1 MPRRAHHRGRDV
13 IATMMSPLALALAA
27 LAVLAGARAG
37 CTWRAALAPSVPG
50 DGRRS
55 VFARQHPETSV
66 AAVFEEL
73 TDTAVDMAADNA
85 HYFGFPYYLEIGLGC
100 AVQEPERATRRAH
113 LLGLR
118 PVVTVTFE
126 EPVHPV
132 RQKPER
138 LQIRMRAAPFR
149 PPGPCGSEELCRLRW
164 YTPMPMVNGSAVMGV
179 RVHGDTPGPSVRQR
193 RFSFNVNGYVKETE
207 RGLQCTVGSPVRRS
221 GGSRGPRSRPKSRP
235 SRWAA
240 PLPGRPRRAH
250 GAAAAGRATGG
261 RFAPLCCP
269 PAPFS
274 APSLSPALQIRKL
287 KKLMAVDSPSRP
299 LWATVDKAP
308 VLILGGFSKNKAI
321 LLSDS
326 DFEDFIAVEVDI
338 DSCWIGSLTCPWSE
352 FSSTIL
358 DAIATESTLFI
369 RQNQLV
375 YYFTGNYSV
384 LHMATPG
391 STLWT
396 RVLNRVCVGKLN
408 PVPFSHN
415 GSEYVIAIGRGQQKA
430 DFFLGTVRDGVVSF
444 SDSIRA
450 EKKTVCEYLECKCPR
465 SLRAPEELRVS
476 PTRET
481 GVLESPGADL
491 QQGQTGTA
499 SLRSPGQTFRHPAR
513 SSGPSTSPRR
523 TKPFCWW
530 SRRETT
536 LPLTTLSPASTK
548 TRVSPLCTTYP
559 PSGPKVSGVGGRPDP
574 PRAAA
579 RASLPL
585 PAATEKSFV
594 MLMGFE
600 EYSDTPMVLRG
611 LSYSPFS
618 TIFYIWGNAILQSYD
633 IKNYL
638 FLSGFPSQSV
648 IKYFIQSYKGE
659 VVCVTEAEEV
669 WFLVEGSSAVQQL
682 YPSSA
687 WSTYANIQLLRGS
700 RDYGVNESSLS
711 FFYNQEGLQQ
721 LVYIHDRS
729 GRIVKR
735 KFPIAYILSHRCL
748 YSPRYSSSSS
758 PELRFI
764 GFTNL
769 CPFTVM
775 KFRDLPKPQRF
786 SRLEHYRA
794 EPPVVT
800 DETGFHDN
808 KSLAVYQGLVFH
820 LLWLHSDYNRPYAD
834 PVHDPT
840 WRWWKNRKQDAD
852 YYLYL
857 ASTGSSPGGLYINME
872 HYTKVYD
879 LRSDNELPEQ
889 IYLDKGDAYTFSVT
903 LSVHSTADDSKG
915 KPLARLRGLNQ
926 GMAGDVSQKSH
937 RRSCFASRMGPKYT
951 PSLSRSRHPRRG
963 KRRKAWPR
971 AAGSSPPR
979 GPVAGAGRCR
989 LARCL
994 ACFAAWEKDF
1004 LSRLKLTVVL
1014 SHPFN
1019 VGFSLQRQNLANWA
1033 SVLYK
1038 VGIQDTALYPQQE
1051 LSGKNLLKS
1060 SMVLKVVNSAT
1071 NCYQYSESGPAL
1083 QGYRMVPVYVG
1094 CPPGKRMAFDI
1105 TNTVQYTTSMN
1116 KRYFNCLSQNP
1127 EMPCFFFKD
1136 VFYPLFLIQDMV
1148 TGDSGSFSGRYT
1160 LKVIGG
1166 APDVE
1171 DAIVRYRPEDIWKY
1185 NVDNA
1190 STESSL
1196 IWQKADGGESE
1207 TDPQGYP
1214 IHSSTNNGIKWLCR
1228 RNSPCHDVA
1237 PVGLTAPNYFFLVAV
1252 SNRDVDTSTY
1262 CDYSLEFVIHVHGL
1276 QLSSTRK
1283 LFFMKVTMSV
1293 LLGLVT
1299 LYFLYCQA
1307 RRKMMAS
1314 FFSMVHKLE
1323 EASALSAG
1331 ERCRFRQEG
1340 RQLAHPPARAPAP
1353 RVPSALP
1360 RLHQHQRLLG
1370 GGARRGPAPR
1380 QLPAQRRQRAGPP
1393 GPG

>member
-1 MPRRAHHRGRDV
+1 
-13 IATMMSPLALALAA
+13 MSCCLVSL
-27 LAVLAGARAG
+27 V
-37 CTWRAALAPSVPG
+37 
-50 DGRRS
+50 
-55 VFARQHPETSV
+55 
-66 AAVFEEL
+66 
-73 TDTAVDMAADNA
+73 
-85 HYFGFPYYLEIGLGC
+85 
-100 AVQEPERATRRAH
+100 
-113 LLGLR
+113 
-118 PVVTVTFE
+118 PVVG
-126 EPVHPV
+126 
-132 RQKPER
+132 KK
-138 LQIRMRAAPFR
+138 LSSSRASCGTR
-149 PPGPCGSEELCRLRW
+149 EKGHGPCGSEELCRLRW

-207 RGLQCTVGSPVRRS
+207 RGLQCTVGSP
-221 GGSRGPRSRPKSRP
+221 
-235 SRWAA
+235 
-240 PLPGRPRRAH
+240 
-250 GAAAAGRATGG
+250 
-261 RFAPLCCP
+261 
-269 PAPFS
+269 
-274 APSLSPALQIRKL
+274 IRKL
-287 KKLMAVDSPSRP
+287 KKLMAADSPSRP

-308 VLILGGFSKNKAI
+308 VLILGGFSKNKAV

-430 DFFLGTVRDGVVSF
+430 DFFLGTIRDGVVSF

-476 PTRET
+476 PTGET

-499 SLRSPGQTFRHPAR
+499 SLRSPGQTVCGVRSNAPSPSALQGRLVAATPANPLGSRCRAGWSKLFLPLQFRRPAR

-548 TRVSPLCTTYP
+548 TRVSPSCTTYP

-574 PRAAA
+574 PRAVA
-579 RASLPL
+579 RR
-585 PAATEKSFV
+585 SFV

-611 LSYSPFS
+611 LSYNPFS

-700 RDYGVNESSLS
+700 QDYGVNESSLS

-915 KPLARLRGLNQ
+915 KPLAHLRGLNQ
-926 GMAGDVSQKSH
+926 
-937 RRSCFASRMGPKYT
+937 
-951 PSLSRSRHPRRG
+951 
-963 KRRKAWPR
+963 
-971 AAGSSPPR
+971 
-979 GPVAGAGRCR
+979 
-989 LARCL
+989 
-994 ACFAAWEKDF
+994 AWEKDF

-1185 NVDNA
+1185 NIDNA

-1314 FFSMVHKLE
+1314 FFSMRLIGQR
-1323 EASALSAG
+1323 SLT
-1331 ERCRFRQEG
+1331 
-1340 RQLAHPPARAPAP
+1340 QL
-1353 RVPSALP
+1353 
-1360 RLHQHQRLLG
+1360 
-1370 GGARRGPAPR
+1370 
-1380 QLPAQRRQRAGPP
+1380 
-1393 GPG
+1393 

>member
-1 MPRRAHHRGRDV
+1 VPVR
-13 IATMMSPLALALAA
+13 
-27 LAVLAGARAG
+27 
-37 CTWRAALAPSVPG
+37 APSV
-50 DGRRS
+50 
-55 VFARQHPETSV
+55 
-66 AAVFEEL
+66 
-73 TDTAVDMAADNA
+73 
-85 HYFGFPYYLEIGLGC
+85 C
-100 AVQEPERATRRAH
+100 
-113 LLGLR
+113 R
-118 PVVTVTFE
+118 P
-126 EPVHPV
+126 
-132 RQKPER
+132 
-138 LQIRMRAAPFR
+138 R
-149 PPGPCGSEELCRLRW
+149 PPAAL
-164 YTPMPMVNGSAVMGV
+164 NDGSALPTG
-179 RVHGDTPGPSVRQR
+179 

-207 RGLQCTVGSPVRRS
+207 RGLQCTVGSPV
-221 GGSRGPRSRPKSRP
+221 
-235 SRWAA
+235 
-240 PLPGRPRRAH
+240 
-250 GAAAAGRATGG
+250 
-261 RFAPLCCP
+261 
-269 PAPFS
+269 
-274 APSLSPALQIRKL
+274 
-287 KKLMAVDSPSRP
+287 SPSRP

-308 VLILGGFSKNKAI
+308 VLILGGFSKNKAV

-430 DFFLGTVRDGVVSF
+430 DFFLGT
-444 SDSIRA
+444 IRGRTRGRGA
-450 EKKTVCEYLECKCPR
+450 HRGRGSQPGCHTRIQWAVYI
-465 SLRAPEELRVS
+465 PEENKTLLLVEQERDNATSYHV
-476 PTRET
+476 
-481 GVLESPGADL
+481 V
-491 QQGQTGTA
+491 
-499 SLRSPGQTFRHPAR
+499 PA
-513 SSGPSTSPRR
+513 
-523 TKPFCWW
+523 
-530 SRRETT
+530 
-536 LPLTTLSPASTK
+536 
-548 TRVSPLCTTYP
+548 
-559 PSGPKVSGVGGRPDP
+559 
-574 PRAAA
+574 
-579 RASLPL
+579 ASLPL

-611 LSYSPFS
+611 LSYNPFS

-700 RDYGVNESSLS
+700 QDYGVNESSLS

-735 KFPIAYILSHRCL
+735 KFPIAYILS
-748 YSPRYSSSSS
+748 
-758 PELRFI
+758 ELRFI

-915 KPLARLRGLNQ
+915 KPL
-926 GMAGDVSQKSH
+926 
-937 RRSCFASRMGPKYT
+937 
-951 PSLSRSRHPRRG
+951 
-963 KRRKAWPR
+963 
-971 AAGSSPPR
+971 
-979 GPVAGAGRCR
+979 
-989 LARCL
+989 
-994 ACFAAWEKDF
+994 DF

-1038 VGIQDTALYPQQE
+1038 VRRGAE
-1051 LSGKNLLKS
+1051 R
-1060 SMVLKVVNSAT
+1060 
-1071 NCYQYSESGPAL
+1071 GPRTGVGTTSWGPL
-1083 QGYRMVPVYVG
+1083 CHRRPCRSGYRMVPVYVG

-1160 LKVIGG
+1160 LKVIGAPTTASSERRDERGRLG
-1166 APDVE
+1166 AGP
-1171 DAIVRYRPEDIWKY
+1171 RPLCWGGGGGLCLWGTAKGSRTWQCPLPGD
-1185 NVDNA
+1185 
-1190 STESSL
+1190 TEPAAL
-1196 IWQKADGGESE
+1196 RR
-1207 TDPQGYP
+1207 
-1214 IHSSTNNGIKWLCR
+1214 WLCR

-1283 LFFMKVTMSV
+1283 LFFMKV
-1293 LLGLVT
+1293 G
-1299 LYFLYCQA
+1299 A
-1307 RRKMMAS
+1307 RGRCPRP
-1314 FFSMVHKLE
+1314 LE
-1323 EASALSAG
+1323 
-1331 ERCRFRQEG
+1331 
-1340 RQLAHPPARAPAP
+1340 HPPAPHGRPENRLFP
-1353 RVPSALP
+1353 R
-1360 RLHQHQRLLG
+1360 
-1370 GGARRGPAPR
+1370 
-1380 QLPAQRRQRAGPP
+1380 
-1393 GPG
+1393 